1 MRHSISVFDA
11 QGKHLARVGGFG
23 RGPGQFNYPA
33 ACEFL
38 EGDRIVVL
46 ERAGGRFQI
55 IDLDIDLSG
64 SVPFERN
71 QPANVV
77 GVDTEALV
85 SRGKVKE
92 Q

>member
-1 MRHSISVFDA
+1 VD
-11 QGKHLARVGGFG
+11 RVGGFG
-23 RGPGQFNYPA
+23 HGPGQFNYPA

-38 EGDRIVVL
+38 EDGRIVVL

-55 IDLDIDLSG
+55 VDLDMQLPG
-64 SVPFERN
+64 SDAFEEL
-71 QPANVV
+71 QPPIAA
-77 GVDTEALV
+77 GDDSEALV